1 MSLIQN
7 GKVRFN
13 YVVKDKFEAG
23 IELFG
28 HEVKTIRMKHGS
40 LDGSYIVVKGG
51 EIFLHKAFIPPYQEK
66 NTPKSYDPYRVRRL
80 LLNKKEIAKLATMDI
95 GKTRLTIVP
104 ISMYNKGAKIKLE
117 IAIAQGKSSIDK
129 RETIKKRETD
139 REIRRSLKNYD

>member
-1 MSLIQN
+1 MSLIEN

-51 EIFLHKAFIPPYQEK
+51 EIFLYKAFIPPYQEK